1 MAKNG
6 VRDIARIL
14 ADKHDLSLKQAE
26 QFLVALFDVVNDGLR
41 DSKQVKI
48 KGLGT
53 FKVIDIKERE
63 SVNVTNGE
71 RIVIE
76 GRSKITFTPDAVMKE
91 LVNKPF
97 SQFET
102 VVLNDGVDFS
112 NIETDDSLTSEL
124 SVASNGDVSNEED
137 TNVGNPVAVEISDDM
152 KVEEVPIE
160 VAFGDEME
168 DNSNSVQ
175 QSIPETES
183 VDVPV
188 EEPEPESTEVMT
200 SEATDLTDSSGEV
213 EPKVEEKHDDG
224 FAQPVV
230 AVPINENALDEP
242 LVVAAPLSQDQ
253 ITDDELMD
261 KNEHNDEI
269 DMEDNN
275 SSIWTKLLGF
285 VIIAALAFGGG
296 YYLGNKFAPTRYVPM
311 GESAL
316 VENVDDSITTDVNQI
331 NDSLLKAEDARIRQR
346 IDSVTRKN
354 EKRND
359 SIRIA
364 KKQEEKQQKEQRAM
378 DVVANQKNGKQ
389 DDVNKSE
396 PSKVTAQENKNI
408 EKAEAPSAENT
419 QQVLKRAKQM
429 TVNGAYNIVGTDQT
443 ITVKAGQSMKSIAK
457 FYLGTG
463 MECYI
468 QVHNGVAE
476 VKAGDKLRIPKL
488 QLKKK

>member
-160 VAFGDEME
+160 VAFGDKME

-188 EEPEPESTEVMT
+188 EEPEPESTEVMM
-200 SEATDLTDSSGEV
+200 SEETDQTDSSGEV

-224 FAQPVV
+224 FTQPVV

-275 SSIWTKLLGF
+275 SSIWTKLLG
-285 VIIAALAFGGG
+285 L
-296 YYLGNKFAPTRYVPM
+296 
-311 GESAL
+311 
-316 VENVDDSITTDVNQI
+316 
-331 NDSLLKAEDARIRQR
+331 
-346 IDSVTRKN
+346 
-354 EKRND
+354 
-359 SIRIA
+359 
-364 KKQEEKQQKEQRAM
+364 
-378 DVVANQKNGKQ
+378 
-389 DDVNKSE
+389 
-396 PSKVTAQENKNI
+396 
-408 EKAEAPSAENT
+408 
-419 QQVLKRAKQM
+419 
-429 TVNGAYNIVGTDQT
+429 
-443 ITVKAGQSMKSIAK
+443 
-457 FYLGTG
+457 
-463 MECYI
+463 
-468 QVHNGVAE
+468 
-476 VKAGDKLRIPKL
+476 
-488 QLKKK
+488 

>member
-188 EEPEPESTEVMT
+188 EEPEPESTEVMM
-200 SEATDLTDSSGEV
+200 SEETDQTDSSGEV

-242 LVVAAPLSQDQ
+242 LAVAAPLSQDQ

>member
-14 ADKHDLSLKQAE
+14 AEKHDLSLKQAE

-160 VAFGDEME
+160 VAFGDKME

-188 EEPEPESTEVMT
+188 EEPEPESTEVMM
-200 SEATDLTDSSGEV
+200 SEETDQTDSSGEV
-213 EPKVEEKHDDG
+213 EPKVEEKRDDG
-224 FAQPVV
+224 FTQPVV

>member
-6 VRDIARIL
+6 VRGIARIL
-14 ADKHDLSLKQAE
+14 ADKHGISLKQAE
-26 QFLVALFDVVNDGLR
+26 QFLVVLFDVVNDGLR

-112 NIETDDSLTSEL
+112 NNATNESLASES
-124 SVASNGDVSNEED
+124 SVASNSDASFEED
-137 TNVGNPVAVEISDDM
+137 TIVSDSVMEISGNI
-152 KVEEVPIE
+152 KVEETPIE
-160 VAFGDEME
+160 VAF
-168 DNSNSVQ
+168 S
-175 QSIPETES
+175 PEKKEGGHSEQKTI
-183 VDVPV
+183 
-188 EEPEPESTEVMT
+188 PEPERMEVPMAEPSSLADSTEK
-200 SEATDLTDSSGEV
+200 V
-213 EPKVEEKHDDG
+213 EPKELNVKVKDYDG
-224 FAQPVV
+224 DLAQPVV
-230 AVPINENALDEP
+230 AVPINEHTSNEP
-242 LVVAAPLSQDQ
+242 LKVAAISSQDP
-253 ITDDELMD
+253 IADDELID
-261 KNEHNDEI
+261 KKEHNDEI
-269 DMEDNN
+269 DMEDKN
-275 SSIWTKLLGF
+275 SSIWTKLFGF

-316 VENVDDSITTDVNQI
+316 VENVDDSITIDVNQI

-364 KKQEEKQQKEQRAM
+364 KKLEEKQQKEQRAM
-378 DVVANQKNGKQ
+378 DIMANQRNEKQ
-389 DDVNKSE
+389 DDVN
-396 PSKVTAQENKNI
+396 TQENKNI
-408 EKAEAPSAENT
+408 EKIETPSAENT
-419 QQVLKRAKQM
+419 QLVLKKAKQM

-468 QVHNGVAE
+468 QIHNGVAE
-476 VKAGDKLRIPKL
+476 VKTGDKLKIPKL

>member
-137 TNVGNPVAVEISDDM
+137 TNAGNPVAVEISDDM

-160 VAFGDEME
+160 VAFGDKME

-188 EEPEPESTEVMT
+188 EEPEPESTEVMM
-200 SEATDLTDSSGEV
+200 SEETDRTDSSGEV

-224 FAQPVV
+224 FTLPVV